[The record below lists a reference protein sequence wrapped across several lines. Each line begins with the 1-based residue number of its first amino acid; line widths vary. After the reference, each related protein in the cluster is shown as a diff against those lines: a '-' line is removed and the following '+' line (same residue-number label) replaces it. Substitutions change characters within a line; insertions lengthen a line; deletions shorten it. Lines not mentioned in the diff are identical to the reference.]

1 VLRSTRTTIT
11 VAVGGVVAGA
21 LTLAGVPAQ
30 AAPASSASARGAVL
44 AGARAP
50 QAVRS
55 DTSPGPR
62 VLTTPAGRP
71 LARPSGLPAG
81 ASPSAVATAVV
92 TARAAQLGVRGSLRT
107 ASVRK
112 ALGGGSIVRL
122 EQTFGGVPVIGG
134 EVVVD
139 VDDAGRT
146 RSAISETLPGA
157 APSTSPRLTRQWA
170 TTAIGRLVAKHTDR
184 AVSDLSV
191 ATPTLALYD
200 PTMLGAP
207 ALPGV
212 SGARLVWRSEVT
224 GRSDLGL
231 RRLVLLDAQNGKTA
245 LHLDMINGAGNRQVC
260 DAGGL
265 DRYVPC
271 LAANYIASPGS
282 SLVDD
287 IKKAYDYA
295 GETYDFYHDVLGR
308 DSIDGAG
315 MTILSTV
322 NYCPTGATCPYA
334 NAFWNGSQMVYG
346 ATYATADDVVAHEL
360 THGVTE
366 KNNGLFY
373 YFQSGAINESLS
385 DIFGEFV
392 DLTDGVGTDTPET
405 RWKMGEDLPIGAIRD
420 MEDPGL
426 FGDPDSTDSPNWDA
440 NTITEDLAFD
450 SGGVHGNSG
459 VGNKFA
465 FLLTDGTGA
474 GTFNG
479 VSVTGVG
486 ITAAAKVI
494 YRASQTMT
502 SATDYRGFA
511 AALRTA
517 CTALQSDPDVDADTC
532 VSVNA
537 AITVVKM
544 DAVPT
549 AVPVATPAVC
559 PTGTVSATRWADS
572 MTNPSSGL
580 WTANQPITLSGVPWS
595 LWYYSDRDTIY
606 GPKTS
611 PHYGTEKLPTSA
623 NLWGDD
629 PGVIPF
635 ETDSSIAM
643 RTGFTVPSG
652 TSYLRFTHA
661 FGFETNIYD
670 LGDPLE
676 NFDGGV
682 VEYSVNGGA
691 WKDAGPLM
699 AGAGNNGYGFNK
711 GLDSQRAG
719 GLSDTKIALEHGNPL
734 AGRAAFTWQSQ
745 GYVTT
750 RATLS
755 SLAGKKVKFR
765 FRIGADNIGG
775 DYGWFIDRVSMY
787 SCVPLLQLSTPPA
800 VATGPTTLSWAANDR
815 SSRTVTTYRLATAP
829 FGKPLSAFGSPR
841 TASSSRSLS
850 VPLTKNGTT
859 CVSVTSRDLDTG
871 LTSSA
876 GRCITSP
883 VDDRSMKASAGWKK
897 QSSSSAFAKTL
908 RVATKKGKTLT
919 LSGARGGHVTVLA
932 RAVKNGGKVGVYVN
946 GRKIATISLS
956 AKRTTATRYDYAVS
970 GLAGT
975 VKLKV
980 LTSGKPVTIDAVGVR
995 L

>member
-1 VLRSTRTTIT
+1 VHGTTRTTVT
-11 VAVGGVVAGA
+11 VAIGGLVVGA
-21 LTLAGVPAQ
+21 LALGGVPAY
-30 AAPASSASARGAVL
+30 AASTSTTAARGAAA

-71 LARPSGLPAG
+71 LARPSGLRAA
-81 ASPSAVATAVV
+81 ASPAEVATAVV
-92 TARAAQLGVRGSLRT
+92 TSRGAQLGLRGELRT
-107 ASVRK
+107 ASVRE
-112 ALGGGSIVRL
+112 ALGGGHVVRL
-122 EQTFGGVPVIGG
+122 EQTFDGVPVVGG

-139 VDDAGRT
+139 LDDAGRT

-157 APSTSPRLTRQWA
+157 VPSTTPALTRRWA
-170 TTAIGRLVAKHTDR
+170 STTVGRLVAKHTGR
-184 AVSDLSV
+184 PVSSLSV
-191 ATPTLALYD
+191 STPSLALYD
-200 PTMLGAP
+200 PALLGAP
-207 ALPGV
+207 ALPGA

-224 GRSDLGL
+224 GTADLGL
-231 RRLVLLDAQNGKTA
+231 RRLVLLDAQNGKVA
-245 LHLDMINGAGNRQVC
+245 LNLDMINRAGNRTVC
-260 DAGGL
+260 NAGGL

-271 LAANYIASPGS
+271 EAANYVANPGS

-315 MTILSTV
+315 MTIKSTV
-322 NYCPTGATCPYA
+322 NYCPTGATCPYP

-366 KNNGLFY
+366 YNNGLFY

-392 DLTDGVGTDTPET
+392 DLTDGVGTDTAET

-420 MEDPGL
+420 MQDPGL
-426 FGDPDSTDSPNWDA
+426 FGDPDATDSANWDA
-440 NTITEDLAFD
+440 NVITEDNAFD

-465 FLLTDGTGA
+465 YLLTDGD
-474 GTFNG
+474 TFNG
-479 VSVTGVG
+479 VTVTGVG

-494 YRASQTMT
+494 YKASQTMT

-517 CTALQSDPDVDADTC
+517 CTSLVTAVDPDVVADTC

-537 AITVVKM
+537 AIAAVKM
-544 DAVPT
+544 DAVPA
-549 AVPVATPAVC
+549 AVPTATPAVC
-559 PTGTVSATRWADS
+559 PAGTVSATRWADS

-580 WTANQPITLSGVPWS
+580 WTANQPVALSGVLWP

-635 ETDSSIAM
+635 ATDSTIAM
-643 RTGFTVPSG
+643 RTGFTVPAG

-661 FGFETNIYD
+661 FGFETNSLA
-670 LGDPLE
+670 LGLPLE

-682 VEYSVNGGA
+682 VEYSADGGP
-691 WKDAGPLM
+691 WTDAGSLM
-699 AGAGNNGYGFNK
+699 TGTGNNGYGFNT
-711 GLDSQRAG
+711 
-719 GLSDTKIALEHGNPL
+719 GLSRGGTRIASDHGNPL
-734 AGRAAFTWQSQ
+734 AGRSAFTWQSQ
-745 GYVTT
+745 GYVTS

-765 FRIGADNIGG
+765 FRIGSDDLGG

-787 SCVPLLQLSTPPA
+787 SCVPLLQLSSPSA
-800 VATGPTTLSWAANDR
+800 VATGPTSLTWAGNDR
-815 SSRTVTTYRLATAP
+815 TSRTATTYRVATAP
-829 FGKPLSAFGSPR
+829 FGKALSAFGSPR
-841 TASSSRSLS
+841 TAPSSRSLS

-859 CVSVTSRDLDTG
+859 CVSFTSRDLDTG

-883 VDDRSMKASAGWKK
+883 VDDRSLKASAGWKK
-897 QSSSSAFAKTL
+897 QSSATAYAKTL

-932 RAVKNGGKVGVYVN
+932 RAVKNGGKVGVYVS

-956 AKRTTATRYDYAVS
+956 AKRTTAKRYDYAVP
-970 GLAGT
+970 GLAGGT

-980 LTSGKPVTIDAVGVR
+980 LTKGKPVTIDALAVR